1 MGVYK
6 SVKAFTHTYLTR
18 SSKKSIY
25 KHFVSNDG
33 KLLTTFLPVQKQPDG
48 HSCGLFAVEY
58 TAEIL
63 DEISS
68 TDAVFAVRG
77 TRGHLI
83 ISLENQK
90 LTPCPKA

>member
-1 MGVYK
+1 M
-6 SVKAFTHTYLTR
+6 
-18 SSKKSIY
+18 
-25 KHFVSNDG
+25 
-33 KLLTTFLPVQKQPDG
+33 QKQPDR
-48 HSCGLFAVEY
+48 HSCGLFAVEC

-68 TDAVFAVRG
+68 TDAIFAVRG

-83 ISLENQK
+83 ISLKNQK

>member
-1 MGVYK
+1 M
-6 SVKAFTHTYLTR
+6 
-18 SSKKSIY
+18 
-25 KHFVSNDG
+25 
-33 KLLTTFLPVQKQPDG
+33 QKQPDG

-58 TAEIL
+58 TAETL

-77 TRGHLI
+77 THGHLI